1 LPTPNQGSSPNL
13 CSLLDNIV
21 VFALN
26 QYINTVNSGIVFFIN
41 TVFIGNLFL
50 LKEIYMVME
59 ILSSIDFGVS
69 LLGDILC

>member
-1 LPTPNQGSSPNL
+1 M
-13 CSLLDNIV
+13 
-21 VFALN
+21 FALN